1 MTLALHL
8 HHFFVKICLFW
19 RQTITINSLVNQA
32 LAIPIGKKLENCDHS
47 IVCSMYVLMVVSS
60 IEYVNQEKS
69 HYEGLMT
76 TKVLPAIKTA
86 EAEYA
91 DLQQLRQVFVLL
103 LALMA
108 FFYFVELWLFLY
120 GSSLRESVFCYS

>member
-1 MTLALHL
+1 LSLLETNY
-8 HHFFVKICLFW
+8 HHQQLG
-19 RQTITINSLVNQA
+19 Q
-32 LAIPIGKKLENCDHS
+32 PIGKKLENCDHS
-47 IVCSMYVLMVVSS
+47 VVYSLYVLMVSS
-60 IEYVNQEKS
+60 IEYVNQEKN

-103 LALMA
+103 LTLMA
-108 FFYFVELWLFLY
+108 FFTLLNYDCLCMVLL
-120 GSSLRESVFCYS
+120 